1 MTTPNVD
8 LLRAAL
14 DAIEANPAQWDQ
26 RAWATRSEIGD
37 EFYSLAAWVCLLVGD
52 EINWDRV
59 NEWGNATWLTNG
71 QTIID
76 AANELL
82 GLDVLDAHKL
92 HDVDNDIAKTR
103 KIGERLIKRT
113 KRGRASR

>member
-1 MTTPNVD
+1 MATLNID
-8 LLRAAL
+8 LLRTAL
-14 DAIEANPAQWDQ
+14 DAIEANPEQWDQ
-26 RAWATRSEIGD
+26 RAWATRTESGAT
-37 EFYSLAAWVCLLVGD
+37 YSLAARVCLLVGD
-52 EINWDRV
+52 AIDWDRV
-59 NEWGNATWLTNG
+59 NEWDNATWLTNG

-82 GLDVLDAHKL
+82 GLDMFDAHEL

-103 KIGERLIKRT
+103 KIGERLIKRA

>member
-1 MTTPNVD
+1 MTALNID
-8 LLRAAL
+8 LLRTAL
-14 DAIEANPAQWDQ
+14 DAIEANPEQWDQ
-26 RAWATRSEIGD
+26 RAWATRTETGD
-37 EFYSLAAWVCLLVGD
+37 ELYSLAARVCLLVGD

-59 NEWGNATWLTNG
+59 NDWGNATWLTNG

-82 GLDVLDAHKL
+82 GLGVFDAHEL
-92 HDVDNDIAKTR
+92 HDVDNDIAKAR
-103 KIGERLIKRT
+103 KVGERLIKRA